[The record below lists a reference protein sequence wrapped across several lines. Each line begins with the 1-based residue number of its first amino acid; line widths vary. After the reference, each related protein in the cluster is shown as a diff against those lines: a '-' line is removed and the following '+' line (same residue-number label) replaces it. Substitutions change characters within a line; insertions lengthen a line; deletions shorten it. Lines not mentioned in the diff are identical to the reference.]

1 MVERRVPAGFVS
13 VIVVL
18 LAGYLAWATMLF
30 FVQRR
35 MMFAGAG
42 PAPADAVREALPD
55 GVERIWL
62 DTEAGAVEAWFVPAD
77 GPASSPAAIFAHGN
91 AELIDH
97 ALPDVL
103 DLRDMGLSVML
114 VEFPG
119 YGWSQ
124 GQPSRAAI
132 ADAYRIAYDTLA
144 ARPGVDAGRIVGI
157 GRSLGAAV
165 IGDLARDRPLRV
177 LVLQSPFTS
186 VAQLARR
193 YLVPPVLVRD
203 AFDNVGVVSAFD
215 GPILLVHGRR
225 DAMIPYAHSEQLAR
239 AARAAELLALDCGH
253 NDCPPDR
260 AAHTAA
266 LHDFLA
272 RANVLDRPRSP

>member
-1 MVERRVPAGFVS
+1 MVKRRVPSGFVS
-13 VIVVL
+13 FIVVV
-18 LAGYLAWATMLF
+18 LAGYLAWATLLF
-30 FVQRR
+30 FMQRR

-42 PAPADAVREALPD
+42 PAPADAAREALPD

-77 GPASSPAAIFAHGN
+77 GAESSPAVIFAHGN

-97 ALPDVL
+97 ALADVL

-119 YGWSQ
+119 YGWSE
-124 GQPSRAAI
+124 GQPSRASI
-132 ADAYRIAYDTLA
+132 ADAYRVAYDTLA
-144 ARPGVDAGRIVGI
+144 ARPVVDAGRIVGI

-165 IGDLARDRPLRV
+165 IGDLARVRPLRA

-186 VAQLARR
+186 VAHLARR
-193 YLVPPVLVRD
+193 YLVPPVLIRD
-203 AFDNVGVVSAFD
+203 AFDNVAVVRAFD
-215 GPILLVHGRR
+215 GPILLVHGTR
-225 DAMIPYAHSEQLAR
+225 DAMIPYAHSERLER
-239 AARAAELLALDCGH
+239 AASAAELLALDCGH
-253 NDCPPDR
+253 NDCPPNR

-266 LHDFLA
+266 LREFLE
-272 RANVLDRPRSP
+272 RASILGSQ

>member
-1 MVERRVPAGFVS
+1 M
-13 VIVVL
+13 
-18 LAGYLAWATMLF
+18 
-30 FVQRR
+30 QRR

-42 PAPADAVREALPD
+42 PAPADAGREALAD

-62 DTEAGAVEAWFVPAD
+62 ETEAGAVEAWFVPVD
-77 GPASSPAAIFAHGN
+77 GVQSSPAAIFAHGN

-97 ALPDVL
+97 ALPDAL

-119 YGWSQ
+119 YGWSE
-124 GQPSRAAI
+124 GQPSRASI

-144 ARPGVDAGRIVGI
+144 AKQSVDADRIVGV

-165 IGDLARDRPLRV
+165 IGDLARDRPLRA

-186 VAQLARR
+186 VSHLARR
-193 YLVPPVLVRD
+193 YLVPSVLVRD
-203 AFDNVGVVSAFD
+203 AFDNVGAISAFD
-215 GPILLVHGRR
+215 GPILLVHGTR
-225 DAMIPYAHSEQLAR
+225 DAMIPYAHSEQLER
-239 AARAAELLALDCGH
+239 AAMDAELLALDCGH

-260 AAHTAA
+260 AAHAAA
-266 LHDFLA
+266 LRDFLERA
-272 RANVLDRPRSP
+272 RILER